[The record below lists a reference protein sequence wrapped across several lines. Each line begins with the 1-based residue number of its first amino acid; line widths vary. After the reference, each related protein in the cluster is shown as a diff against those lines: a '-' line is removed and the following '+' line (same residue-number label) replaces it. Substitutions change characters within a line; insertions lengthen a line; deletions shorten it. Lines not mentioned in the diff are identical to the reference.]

1 MSNGKTLALAVLVV
15 AAAAG
20 ATWWIQRAHG
30 AHEGLHA
37 LSGLVHSSASGC
49 SAAPLTRDE
58 AVRLADARL
67 GKFSSSLGLHERF
80 SESSARFDNDSK
92 AWIVTFRNP
101 ECMVMMVVDRCHAKD
116 LGGTTD
122 CHAG

>member
-1 MSNGKTLALAVLVV
+1 MSKGKAIALALVVV

-20 ATWWIQRAHG
+20 AAWWNQRGRPDLHPLG
-30 AHEGLHA
+30 A
-37 LSGLVHSSASGC
+37 LVHSGAPAC
-49 SAAPLTRDE
+49 SAAPLTRAE
-58 AVRLADARL
+58 AVRQAEARL
-67 GKFSSSLGLHERF
+67 GKFSGSLGLHERF

-101 ECMVMMVVDRCHAKD
+101 ECMVMLVVDRCHAND